1 MAAMSGAFIE
11 AASAS
16 FTLPGQDECGDRQ
29 TVVSTSDSAV
39 AAVIDGVGHGTEAAE
54 AAERAVATVRLG
66 IDGGGIIDM
75 LKRCHTSLTGS
86 RGAVMNLACF
96 DQKQGTLTW
105 LGIGNVEGR
114 LLLRNKDKDSGYVRQ
129 HLLLRPGV
137 VGQRLPSL
145 QVTVSRVQ
153 PGDLLIFATDGVAPD
168 FADNIR
174 IDSTVGEIANGIISR
189 YCKKTDDALALVIR
203 YLG

>member
-1 MAAMSGAFIE
+1 MNGAFIE

-66 IDGGGIIDM
+66 IDAGGIIDM

>member
-1 MAAMSGAFIE
+1 MSDAIIESAAAFY
-11 AASAS
+11 
-16 FTLPGQDECGDRQ
+16 TLPGQDECGDRQ
-29 TVVSTSDSAV
+29 AVVSKGHSAV
-39 AAVIDGVGHGTEAAE
+39 AAVIDGIGHGAEAAE
-54 AAERAVATVRLG
+54 AAERAVAMVRGGL
-66 IDGGGIIDM
+66 DGGDLIEM

-86 RGAVMNLACF
+86 RGAVMNLASF

-145 QVTVSRVQ
+145 QVAVNRVQ
-153 PGDLLIFATDGVAPD
+153 PGDLVIFATDGVAPD
-168 FADNIR
+168 FADHIK
-174 IDSTVGEIANGIISR
+174 IDSPVSEIANGIISR

>member
-1 MAAMSGAFIE
+1 MNATIIE

-29 TVVSTSDSAV
+29 AILALPHGAV

-54 AAERAVATVRLG
+54 AAERAVATVQQG
-66 IDGGGIIDM
+66 INGGGLIEM

-86 RGAVMNLACF
+86 RGAVMNLASF
-96 DQKQGTLTW
+96 DQKEGTLTW

-114 LLLRNKDKDSGYVRQ
+114 LLLRNKNKDSGYMRQ

-145 QVTVSRVQ
+145 QVAVSRVQ
-153 PGDLLIFATDGVAPD
+153 PGDMVIFATDGVAPD
-168 FADNIR
+168 FADDIR
-174 IDSTVGEIANGIISR
+174 IDSPVSEIANGIISR

>member
-1 MAAMSGAFIE
+1 MSAEIIE
-11 AASAS
+11 TASAS
-16 FTLPGQDECGDRQ
+16 FTLPGQDECGDRHA
-29 TVVSTSDSAV
+29 VVSLPNGAV
-39 AAVIDGVGHGTEAAE
+39 AAVIDGVGHGSEAAE
-54 AAERAVATVRLG
+54 AAERAVAMVREGSNGESL
-66 IDGGGIIDM
+66 IEL

-86 RGAVMNLACF
+86 RGAVMNLVSF
-96 DQKQGTLTW
+96 DQKQGTLSW

-129 HLLLRPGV
+129 HLLLRPGI

-145 QVTVSRVQ
+145 RVAVSRVQ
-153 PGDLLIFATDGVAPD
+153 PGDLVIFATDGVAPD
-168 FADNIR
+168 FADNIK
-174 IDSTVGEIANGIISR
+174 IDSPVSDIANGIISR

>member
-1 MAAMSGAFIE
+1 MNDAIIE
-11 AASAS
+11 SASAS

-29 TVVSTSDSAV
+29 AVVSMQYSAV
-39 AAVIDGVGHGTEAAE
+39 AAVIDGIGHGAEAAE
-54 AAERAVATVRLG
+54 AAERAVAMVREGREGVDL
-66 IDGGGIIDM
+66 IDM

-86 RGAVMNLACF
+86 RGAVMNLVSF
-96 DQKQGTLTW
+96 DQKQGTVAW

-114 LLLRNKDKDSGYVRQ
+114 LLLRNKGKDSGYVRQ

-145 QVTVSRVQ
+145 QVAVNRVQ
-153 PGDLLIFATDGVAPD
+153 QGDMVIFATDGVAPD
-168 FADNIR
+168 FADNLK
-174 IDSTVGEIANGIISR
+174 IDSPVSEIADGIISR

>member
-1 MAAMSGAFIE
+1 MSNTIIE

-29 TVVSTSDSAV
+29 TVVSMPYSAV
-39 AAVIDGVGHGTEAAE
+39 AAVIDGVGHGSEAAE
-54 AAERAVATVRLG
+54 AAERAVAEVRG
-66 IDGGGIIDM
+66 SQDGGNLIEL

-86 RGAVMNLACF
+86 RGAVMNLVSF
-96 DQKQGTLTW
+96 DQKQGTLSW

-145 QVTVSRVQ
+145 QVAVSRVQ
-153 PGDLLIFATDGVAPD
+153 PGDMVIFATDGVAPD
-168 FADNIR
+168 FADNIK
-174 IDSTVGEIANGIISR
+174 IDSPVGDIANGIISR

>member
-1 MAAMSGAFIE
+1 MNATIIE

-16 FTLPGQDECGDRQ
+16 FTLPGQEECGDRQ
-29 TVVSTSDSAV
+29 AVVSLPHAAV
-39 AAVIDGVGHGTEAAE
+39 AAVIDGVGHGVEAAE

-66 IDGGGIIDM
+66 VNGGGLIEM

-86 RGAVMNLACF
+86 RGAVMNLASF
-96 DQKQGTLTW
+96 DQKEGTLTW

-145 QVTVSRVQ
+145 QVAVSRVQ
-153 PGDLLIFATDGVAPD
+153 PGDMVIFATDGVTPD
-168 FADNIR
+168 FADDIR
-174 IDSTVGEIANGIISR
+174 IDGPVSEIANGIISR

>member
-1 MAAMSGAFIE
+1 MNEPLIE
-11 AASAS
+11 TASAS

-29 TVVSTSDSAV
+29 AVVATEYTAL
-39 AAVIDGVGHGTEAAE
+39 AAVIDGVGHGTEAAA
-54 AAERAVATVRLG
+54 AAERAVAMVREG
-66 IDGGGIIDM
+66 INGGGLIEM

-86 RGAVMNLACF
+86 RGAVMNLAAF

-129 HLLLRPGV
+129 HLLQRPGV

-145 QVTVSRVQ
+145 QVAVSRVQ
-153 PGDLLIFATDGVAPD
+153 PGDMVIFATDGIAPD
-168 FADNIR
+168 FADHIR
-174 IDSTVGEIANGIISR
+174 IDSPVREIADGIISR

>member
-1 MAAMSGAFIE
+1 MNDAIIESAA
-11 AASAS
+11 AS

-29 TVVSTSDSAV
+29 AVVSLPYSAV
-39 AAVIDGVGHGTEAAE
+39 VTVIDGIGHGTEAAE
-54 AAERAVATVRLG
+54 AAERAVAMVREGRDPGNL
-66 IDGGGIIDM
+66 IDL

-96 DQKQGTLTW
+96 DQRQGTLTW
-105 LGIGNVEGR
+105 VGIGNVEGR
-114 LLLRNKDKDSGYVRQ
+114 LLLRNKDKDSGYVRE

-137 VGQRLPSL
+137 VGQRLPTL
-145 QVTVSRVQ
+145 QVAVSRVQ
-153 PGDLLIFATDGVAPD
+153 PGDMMIFATDGIDPG
-168 FADNIR
+168 FADNLK
-174 IDSTVGEIANGIISR
+174 IDSPVGDIADGIISR

>member
-1 MAAMSGAFIE
+1 MNQAIIE
-11 AASAS
+11 AAAAS
-16 FTLPGQDECGDRQ
+16 FTLPGQEECGDREA
-29 TVVSTSDSAV
+29 VVSLPHSAV
-39 AAVIDGVGHGTEAAE
+39 AAVIDGIGHGPEAAE
-54 AAERAVATVRLG
+54 VAERAVAKVREGLN
-66 IDGGGIIDM
+66 GGGLIEV

-86 RGAVMNLACF
+86 RGAVMNLASF
-96 DQKQGTLTW
+96 DQREGTLTW

-114 LLLRNKDKDSGYVRQ
+114 LLLRNKDSGYVRQ

-145 QVTVSRVQ
+145 QVAVSRVQ
-153 PGDLLIFATDGVAPD
+153 RGDLVIFATDGVAPD

-174 IDSTVGEIANGIISR
+174 IDSPVSEIANGIISR